1 MFSLTDTMNF
11 LLSFFRII
19 SVHFV
24 VAMFQPWYI
33 GIILL
38 IYILYKRTAYFE
50 QYILGDNRTK
60 LLEIVFESVMYGIL
74 AGLIISLF
82 VNFLG
87 IHIQIDYYSFLYLW
101 IAVILLSLLHVRY
114 LCFSYAAG
122 LLALSHLL
130 FGWPDIDVSGLLA
143 VVALL
148 HLAEAILIWSNGHK
162 HAIPVFVRHRDRV
175 VGAFT
180 MQKYWPIPMALLIV
194 SIILKTEMPANVTN
208 INQPGWWPLMKLPD
222 ILETQRMFFAI
233 AAIPAA
239 LGYSEIAI
247 TDLPKNKTRNSGI
260 LLAIYSVVL
269 LILSV
274 WSSSIHYVKYI
285 AALFAPLAHEGLIVY
300 WAKRERL
307 GDAYFSVPSQGVRV
321 LEVIEEGP
329 AQQMGIV
336 PGDVILRINNKQ
348 VMTYQGISA
357 ILNDYPAFIWVDVL
371 RANKDALT
379 FEHKSYPN
387 GIDDLKILFVPR
399 DESVSNVLDFSE
411 TGGLLQRLM
420 RKRL

>member
-247 TDLPKNKTRNSGI
+247 TDLPKNKTRKSGI

-307 GDAYFSVPSQGVRV
+307 GEAYFSVPSQGVRV